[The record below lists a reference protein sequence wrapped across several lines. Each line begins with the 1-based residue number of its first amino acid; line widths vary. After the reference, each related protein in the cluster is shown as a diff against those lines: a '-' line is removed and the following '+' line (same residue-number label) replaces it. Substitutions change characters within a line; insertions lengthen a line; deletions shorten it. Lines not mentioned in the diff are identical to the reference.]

1 MKKIFSWIVNFFEA
15 GQSWHPQ
22 RSRLPGS
29 LQDVKFDAGKANREE
44 IMRKARYFRDNN
56 AIARRLGTVH
66 CDFTT
71 GANGIQFTA
80 ASSDEEWNDLAQTY
94 WEKTASVIDV
104 GSRQTFGSV
113 QQLVAWLDFF
123 DGDVFIIKTRGQDSS
138 GRYWPRIQLIEAH
151 LCSTPPDKA
160 DQEGKTIV
168 DGVGIDPNG
177 RPNGYYF
184 KQSSKSTSFR
194 FVSAD
199 SVIPVMEFDRA
210 GAVRGVSSLAAAIN
224 YLHRLDDLQ
233 ELEFRAANTQ
243 ADSATFITN
252 AAGQLDV
259 SKLASRL
266 GVQAKTTSAAATTQ
280 QTVEYYK
287 ELYGGRIFAGKPG
300 DTFQHTTPTRPSEAT
315 RALWSYLTSCVCAAC
330 GIPKMVAF
338 SEWLDGAQGTVVR
351 GDYDIAAQNFKARS
365 GVYAAA
371 FREIYL
377 YVISWGI
384 RVGDLP
390 TPPDDW
396 FECTWNP
403 PRAVNVDVGR
413 NAAAVQADLKL
424 GLTSHEII
432 YSQLG
437 MDARAEI
444 TRQIKF
450 LAFVKKTC
458 DEVSAEEG
466 VEVEASEVLG
476 EISPPEPPDPVEP
489 ATPPA
494 PEASIQDIVQQ
505 IDTTR
510 LELAKNRQLDF
521 VRDEHGA
528 VTSIVE
534 RRKSP

>member
-15 GQSWHPQ
+15 GRLWTPQ
-22 RSRLPGS
+22 RSTLPGT
-29 LQDVKFDAGKANREE
+29 LQDVQFDAGKATREE

-56 AIARRLGTVH
+56 AIARRLGTIH

-80 ASSDEEWNDLAQTY
+80 NSSDEDWNFLAQAY

-138 GRYWPRIQLIEAH
+138 GRYWPRIQIIEAH
-151 LCSTPPDKA
+151 LCSTPPDLAKE
-160 DQEGKTIV
+160 EGKSIV
-168 DGVGIDPNG
+168 DGVGIDANG

-184 KQSSKSTSFR
+184 RQSSQSTAFR
-194 FVSAD
+194 YVPEA

-210 GAVRGVSSLAAAIN
+210 SAVRGISSLAAAIN

-266 GVQAKTTSAAATTQ
+266 GVTSKSTSTATAVET
-280 QTVEYYK
+280 TVEYYK
-287 ELYGGRIFAGKPG
+287 NLYGGRVFAGKPG
-300 DTFQHTTPTRPSEAT
+300 DTFQHTTPTRPSDAT
-315 RALWSYLTSCVCAAC
+315 RYLWEYLTSCVCSAC
-330 GIPKMVAF
+330 GIPKMIAF
-338 SEWLDGAQGTVVR
+338 SEWLGGAQGTVVR

-365 GVYAAA
+365 EVYASA
-371 FREIYL
+371 FKEIYL
-377 YVISWGI
+377 YVLSWGI

-390 TPPDDW
+390 KPPDDW

-413 NAAAVQADLKL
+413 NAAAIQADIKL
-424 GLTSHEII
+424 GLTNHETV

-437 MDARAEI
+437 MNARAEI

-458 DEVSAEEG
+458 EAVSAEEG
-466 VEVEASEVLG
+466 VEVEPVEVLG
-476 EISPPEPPDPVEP
+476 EIIPPEPAIATIAEPMPDP
-489 ATPPA
+489 ANMRAMIAAPP
-494 PEASIQDIVQQ
+494 ENLGRQFELIRDSSGEVVRVQEK
-505 IDTTR
+505 IH
-510 LELAKNRQLDF
+510 A
-521 VRDEHGA
+521 
-528 VTSIVE
+528 
-534 RRKSP
+534 